1 MRTFV
6 DIPLQNKLKRWSK
19 YIVGAV
25 ILGAVAV
32 LIGWHYYIDYLKSPL
47 PGSKEMNPAAAV
59 AFIFSGISF
68 LLITSSAYSRSKQFI
83 GKLLALFVALI
94 GGGKLLFFVAAINLH
109 IDEVLF
115 ANKIGTD
122 RIVAIA
128 ALCFLLTGSSLL
140 MIDTKGKRNETLSDT
155 ILLTLI
161 SFSVF
166 SILGYFFQVNLFY
179 GLFTYVPMAV
189 HAAVCFLFISL
200 GIFLFK
206 SDRGLMQ
213 NLTTTLAGSVAARRL
228 IPAAILVPVLL
239 GILRTVA
246 HQESLFT
253 IEFGITILVFS
264 IIVVLMTIIWHNTRL
279 LNKRDL
285 ERQRA
290 QRAQR
295 QSEEQIQTIFRAA
308 PDAVI
313 VIDEDGTIMK
323 WNSKAESIF
332 GWQNAEA
339 LGRSLPQTILPKRFR
354 AGEKAGLHHFLG
366 ADLDSVTVTTIEMRA
381 INKNNE
387 EIDVSFSISPTM
399 VDGKTVFIGFAR
411 DITEQKKAEQK
422 LKDSE
427 EKYSMLFN
435 SIDEGFCIIEL
446 IFDDQKKPA
455 DYRFLAVNASFEK
468 QTGLSDAV
476 GKRMREFAPNH
487 EEHWFETYGRIA
499 LTGESIRFENRAEQL
514 HRWYDVYAFRFG
526 EPKDM
531 QVAILFNDITE
542 QRKAGEQLKES
553 EEKFQKAFQASSAG
567 ISITRLSDSSYLDV
581 NDAFTKLTGFS
592 KDELIGH
599 TSAELGMVVDVSKRE
614 KVLQEVNELG
624 SAKNFEIA
632 VRDKSGKTLEVLA
645 SIETILLQGEKYA
658 LNIIYDITEQKK
670 AEQKFRGLLESAPDA
685 MIIVNEK
692 GEIVLIN
699 HQTETLFGYKK
710 EELINQQVEILIP
723 AKLSQK
729 HTEHRSDYFRQP
741 KVRSMGAGLE
751 LFAMR
756 KDGTRFPVEISLSPL
771 ETTEGTLVSA
781 AIRDIT
787 DRRRAEALIQKQK
800 QDIQDFIDSMSTMCA
815 KVAIDGRLLLVNKIA
830 IKASGL
836 PIDELMNTNFLEG
849 QWWTYNGDVHA
860 RVCKAFK
867 KACSGIAI
875 NYDENI
881 FVFDQILPIN
891 FSLMPIMGFDG
902 NVDYIVAEGR
912 DISTIKLTE
921 AALQKRTNELEHAN
935 SELEAFSYSV
945 SHDLRAPLRIIDGY
959 SEILVN
965 DYGSKM
971 DEDGKKLVE
980 VIRENTSKMGQLID
994 DLLNLSR
1001 LGRKELIIQAVDMK
1015 KIVESVTAEQTTSK
1029 NKMITLQIGELHD
1042 AEGDNNLLRQVW
1054 VNLISNAIKY
1064 SRDRE
1069 KPMIEVNSFA
1079 NEQEIIYSIKD
1090 NGAGFNMKYADK
1102 LFGVFQRLH
1111 KMTEY
1116 EGTGVGL
1123 ALVHRIIKRH
1133 GGRVWADA
1141 EVNKGATFYF
1151 SLPIQKPERSI
1162 NHMKQYQSI

>member
-19 YIVGAV
+19 YIVGVV
-25 ILGAVAV
+25 IVGAVAV
-32 LIGWHYYIDYLKSPL
+32 LIGWRYYIDYLKSPL

-59 AFIFSGISF
+59 AFIFSGLSF
-68 LLITSSAYSRSKQFI
+68 LLITSTPFSRSKQII
-83 GKLLALFVALI
+83 GKLLALFVLLI
-94 GGGKLLFFVAAINLH
+94 GTGKLLFYVARVNLH

-115 ANKIGTD
+115 ADRIGAD

-128 ALCFLLTGSSLL
+128 SVCFVLAGASLL
-140 MIDTKGKRNETLSDT
+140 MIDTKGKRNDRLSDT
-155 ILLTLI
+155 LLLILI
-161 SFSVF
+161 SLSVF
-166 SILGYFFQVNLFY
+166 SILGYFFQVSLFY

-189 HAAVCFLFISL
+189 HAAVCFLFLSL
-200 GIFLFK
+200 GIFLFN

-313 VIDEDGTIMK
+313 VIDESGTILK

-332 GWQNAEA
+332 GWQNAEV
-339 LGRSLPQTILPKRFR
+339 LGRSLPQTILPKRFWER
-354 AGEKAGLHHFLG
+354 ENGGLHYFL
-366 ADLDSVTVTTIEMRA
+366 ASDQDAVPETTFEIRA

-387 EIDVSFSISPTM
+387 EIDVAFSISPTM
-399 VDGKTVFIGFAR
+399 VDGKNVFIGFAR

-422 LKDSE
+422 LKESE
-427 EKYSMLFN
+427 EKYSILFN
-435 SIDEGFCIIEL
+435 SIDEGFCIIEM
-446 IFDDQKKPA
+446 IFDEQKKPA
-455 DYRFLAVNASFEK
+455 DYRFLVVNASFEK
-468 QTGLSDAV
+468 QTGLRDAV
-476 GKRMREFAPNH
+476 GRRMREFAPDH
-487 EEHWFETYGRIA
+487 EQHWFETYGRIA

-567 ISITRLSDSSYLDV
+567 ISITRLSDATYLDV

-599 TSAELGMVVDVSKRE
+599 TSPELGMVVDVSKRE
-614 KVLQEVNELG
+614 KVLQEVREIG

-670 AEQKFRGLLESAPDA
+670 AEKKFRGLLESAPDA
-685 MIIVNEK
+685 MIIVNET
-692 GEIVLIN
+692 GEIVLVN

-723 AKLSQK
+723 AHLSQK
-729 HTEHRSDYFRQP
+729 HSRHRSDYFKHP
-741 KVRSMGAGLE
+741 KIRSMGTGLE
-751 LFAMR
+751 LFAVR

-771 ETTEGTLVSA
+771 ETAEGTLVSA

-787 DRRRAEALIQKQK
+787 DRKMAEAIIQKQT

-815 KVAIDGRLLLVNKIA
+815 KVATDGRLLMVNKIA

-836 PIDELMNTNFLEG
+836 PIEELMITNFLEG
-849 QWWTYNGDVHA
+849 QWWTYDPEVHA

-867 KACSGIAI
+867 KASSGIPI

-881 FVFDQILPIN
+881 YAFGQILPIN
-891 FSLMPIMGFDG
+891 FSLMPIMGLDG

-912 DISTIKLTE
+912 DISAIKLTE
-921 AALQKRTNELEHAN
+921 AALQKRTNELEQAN
-935 SELEAFSYSV
+935 RELEAFSYSV

-959 SEILVN
+959 SEIVVN

-971 DEDGKKLVE
+971 DDEGKKLVG

-1001 LGRKELIIQAVDMK
+1001 LGRKELVIQTVDMK
-1015 KIVESVTAEQTTSK
+1015 KMVESVAAEQISSQ
-1029 NKMITLQIGELHD
+1029 NRI
-1042 AEGDNNLLRQVW
+1042 
-1054 VNLISNAIKY
+1054 VN
-1064 SRDRE
+1064 
-1069 KPMIEVNSFA
+1069 P
-1079 NEQEIIYSIKD
+1079 
-1090 NGAGFNMKYADK
+1090 
-1102 LFGVFQRLH
+1102 
-1111 KMTEY
+1111 
-1116 EGTGVGL
+1116 
-1123 ALVHRIIKRH
+1123 
-1133 GGRVWADA
+1133 
-1141 EVNKGATFYF
+1141 
-1151 SLPIQKPERSI
+1151 
-1162 NHMKQYQSI
+1162 